1 MNCSTYNIKALE
13 DIINKH
19 TSLKSI
25 QSSLIFE
32 YKQYTLLNI
41 LHNSISDCFSIIQ
54 LSNGQIAFGCLNA
67 VVIQDIN
74 NEHNEAK
81 VKKMNGVITSICEI
95 EPSTIAVINSKENK
109 IIYINI
115 DSLKTIKI
123 YQNNTYDT
131 EKPKH
136 LSCLLKHK
144 DKLFCGGDNDI
155 FIIDITT
162 LTLDHIIHKAH
173 NERISCLYIS
183 QNNLFSGG
191 CDSIIKIWNLSD
203 ESKIEC
209 KGHSDTI
216 SSLLIKDNVLISG
229 SYDCTVRLWSINNGK
244 CLKVFQG
251 NEDKILSLK
260 VLPSGMIAVGTYKA
274 IDIWDIK
281 KEKIFQKLE
290 CFKGYVNTMVLLD
303 DGRLIT
309 GANEIL
315 IWI

>member
-1 MNCSTYNIKALE
+1 
-13 DIINKH
+13 
-19 TSLKSI
+19 
-25 QSSLIFE
+25 
-32 YKQYTLLNI
+32 
-41 LHNSISDCFSIIQ
+41 
-54 LSNGQIAFGCLNA
+54 
-67 VVIQDIN
+67 
-74 NEHNEAK
+74 
-81 VKKMNGVITSICEI
+81 MNGVITSICEI
-95 EPSTIAVINSKENK
+95 DPSTIAVINSKENK

-123 YQNNTYDT
+123 YQNNTYDK
-131 EKPKH
+131 EKPKQ

-144 DKLFCGGDNDI
+144 DKLLCGGDNDI
-155 FIIDITT
+155 FIIDINT
-162 LTLDHIIHKAH
+162 LTLDHIIHQAH
-173 NERISCLYIS
+173 NERISFLYIS

-209 KGHSDTI
+209 KGHSNTI

-229 SYDCTVRLWSINNGK
+229 SYDCTVRLWNINNGK